1 MMPFPFQRRSKTDRT
16 GVPLDGRPR
25 SAKRTSGTTQTGR
38 SLPSLS
44 VDFEQTLQLRYQVF
58 YLVFAKIERVAMRP
72 NRYDADCRSIAPNLQ
87 PVLPDRLARCRC
99 HCFCRASQFWLI
111 RQDRSST
118 LSSINRCAFG
128 EHTLAPISRRIADPL
143 SICIGFEPRKLRQVY
158 LVAKKSQQF
167 RQVVHRGPAPYRS
180 ELVARFTT
188 HAAKRPPEFRNPRF
202 SDLCAPLRNF
212 VAGAGF
218 TAFRWLE

>member
-1 MMPFPFQRRSKTDRT
+1 MRLRTLVSAQHPVQITIPQGGCRQSNTWMMPFPFQRRSKTDRT

-99 HCFCRASQFWLI
+99 HCFCSASQFWLN
-111 RQDRSST
+111 RNDRSST
-118 LSSINRCAFG
+118 LSSINRCAFWRTHPSANLSADRG
-128 EHTLAPISRRIADPL
+128 HDVDLHWLRTAQAAPSL
-143 SICIGFEPRKLRQVY
+143 T
-158 LVAKKSQQF
+158 
-167 RQVVHRGPAPYRS
+167 RS
-180 ELVARFTT
+180 EKKPTIQAS
-188 HAAKRPPEFRNPRF
+188 RP
-202 SDLCAPLRNF
+202 SWACALPI
-212 VAGAGF
+212 
-218 TAFRWLE
+218 